1 MKAQK
6 VFVLIEG
13 GYEEGQVEIIGIFS
27 SREKA
32 NAEKRKQQSKLDDEL
47 DDWIWYEIQ
56 EKEIQ

>member
-13 GYEEGQVEIIGIFS
+13 GYEEGQVEIIGVFS

-32 NAEKRKQQSKLDDEL
+32 NAEKRKQQSKLDNEL

-56 EKEIQ
+56 EREIQ